1 MCQKVILLKIINCH
15 ETASVSEQVL
25 VPLQMISL
33 LESIFEPMTKLKL
46 YPLSAWIHLIQLKF
60 F

>member
-1 MCQKVILLKIINCH
+1 MCQKVILLKIFNCH
-15 ETASVSEQVL
+15 ETASVSEKVL

-46 YPLSAWIHLIQLKF
+46 YLLSA
-60 F
+60 